1 MTEYVPRLNNI
12 VKNFKYKF
20 VNNDLL
26 KLALTHSSYNDS
38 SNNDSNSLN
47 NQRLEFLG
55 DAILNCIIAE
65 HLYQSQP
72 NAHEGDLTRI
82 RSYLVKE
89 DTLAFIAKKLLVQNY
104 IILGLGEQKTGG
116 SNKNSILADTLEAI
130 IGAVYLDSD
139 FLTVK
144 NLILTWYLECEDYN
158 KLTKISNKDKPEEI
172 ISKDPKTILQETLQA
187 KGLGLP
193 VYKIVTVTGKPHNQ
207 IFQVECFVHGIEQ
220 NIYGTGAS
228 RKKSEQD
235 AASKVLN
242 LLLKDNNCE

>member
-1 MTEYVPRLNNI
+1 MTEYLPKLNNI
-12 VKNFKYKF
+12 IKNFKYKF

-26 KLALTHSSYNDS
+26 KLALTHSSNKDHSY
-38 SNNDSNSLN
+38 N

-55 DAILNCIIAE
+55 DAILNFVIAE

-72 NAHEGDLTRI
+72 NIPEGGLTRI

-89 DTLAFIAKKLLVQNY
+89 DTLAAVAKKLLVQKY

-116 SNKNSILADTLEAI
+116 VNKNSILADTLEAI

-139 FLTVK
+139 FVTVK
-144 NLILTWYLECEDYN
+144 NLILTWYTECDDYQ
-158 KLTKISNKDKPEEI
+158 KLTQISDQNTIEDV

-187 KGLGLP
+187 KGLNLP
-193 VYKIVTVTGKPHNQ
+193 IYKIITVTGKPHNQ
-207 IFQVECFVHGIEQ
+207 VFQIECLIVNGIKQ
-220 NIYGTGAS
+220 KIYGVGTS
-228 RKKSEQD
+228 RKKAEQD

-242 LLLKDNNCE
+242 LLKDNHCG

>member
-1 MTEYVPRLNNI
+1 LTEYVPKLNNI
-12 VKNFKYKF
+12 IKNFRYKF

-26 KLALTHSSYNDS
+26 ILALTHSSYNDGFHNDV
-38 SNNDSNSLN
+38 NNLN

-55 DAILNCIIAE
+55 DAILNFVVAE
-65 HLYQSQP
+65 HLYKLQP

-89 DTLAFIAKKLLVQNY
+89 DTLAGIAKKLLVQNY

-144 NLILTWYLECEDYN
+144 NLVLAWYTECEDYQ
-158 KLTKISNKDKPEEI
+158 KLTKTSNQDKTEDF

-187 KGLGLP
+187 RGLGLP
-193 VYKIVTVTGKPHNQ
+193 IYKVIIVTGKPHNQ
-207 IFQVECFVHGIEQ
+207 VFQVECLVSGVEQ
-220 NIYGTGAS
+220 KIYGTGTN
-228 RKKSEQD
+228 RKKAEQD
-235 AASKVLN
+235 AASKILN
-242 LLLKDNNCE
+242 LLKDNNCE